1 MDEFITKQRFV
12 SAHQIQADFARV
24 SKKASKDGTF
34 VQILRHN
41 TPQGVYLPQVLWD
54 DFLSSMKDADGDY
67 REAFVKTVFS
77 SVKEKP
83 THTFKNAKSF
93 LQELAN

>member
-24 SKKASKDGTF
+24 SKKASKDGMF

-41 TPQGVYLPQVLWD
+41 TPQGVYLPQALWNN
-54 DFLSSMKDADGDY
+54 FLSALKDSEGDY
-67 REAFVKTVFS
+67 RETFVKGVFAAAN
-77 SVKEKP
+77 ETP
-83 THTFKNAKSF
+83 TKKFKNAKSF
-93 LQELAN
+93 LKELAS